1 VNNPW
6 NLPKRM
12 AEVLDTLAKQGA
24 GSSKVT
30 ARLMGLSH
38 RTVEVYV
45 LRARAQMGVGTRMAA
60 VLEWDR
66 ANRPCTCGVAVVQAP
81 SIPATWQHDA
91 GAYARCSFCLRYT
104 RNTKALSHRSF
115 LCDCGSAEGWS
126 GSFEPP
132 GPTARWLS
140 SDGVMGTQGD
150 KRGS

>member
-1 VNNPW
+1 MRANVLPEAAVNNPW

-66 ANRPCTCGVAVVQAP
+66 ANRPCTCGVKEA
-81 SIPATWQHDA
+81 D
-91 GAYARCSFCLRYT
+91 
-104 RNTKALSHRSF
+104 
-115 LCDCGSAEGWS
+115 
-126 GSFEPP
+126 
-132 GPTARWLS
+132 
-140 SDGVMGTQGD
+140 
-150 KRGS
+150 RG